1 MASALHAEGDLMLDY
16 VANSTLGF
24 WAFALAIVLI
34 DSAVLL
40 KAGEFTFR
48 LAANE
53 RVELRLPAAPFLVR
67 NHELVFALVSYLLR
81 PFYLSSIHAPS
92 PVRADKLHGLRP
104 VHAVYRALGLFA
116 GAALLL
122 IVVVGPTVSAA
133 WGINL
138 ALFSVVPL
146 LYANSIAAFAYVFRH
161 RHVLGT
167 TNSDLSRLAFELLA
181 CPVLAVNVVKKL
193 TMRRT
198 FVLNTWD
205 LAGRNPELRNKIN
218 ATLECFAVP

>member
-1 MASALHAEGDLMLDY
+1 MASALHAEGDLMLEY
-16 VANSTLGF
+16 AANSTVGF
-24 WAFALAIVLI
+24 WAFAIAIVLI

-48 LAANE
+48 LEADD

-67 NHELVFALVSYLLR
+67 NHELVFTLVSYFLR
-81 PFYLSSIHAPS
+81 PFYLSSISAPAAA
-92 PVRADKLHGLRP
+92 RADRLHNLRE
-104 VHAVYRALGLFA
+104 VHAVHRVLGLFA
-116 GAALLL
+116 GAGLLL
-122 IVVVGPTVSAA
+122 IVVIGPAVSAA
-133 WGINL
+133 WGVNV

-146 LYANSIAAFAYVFRH
+146 LYANSIAAFAYVFRQ

-193 TMRRT
+193 TMRRAL
-198 FVLNTWD
+198 VLNTWE
-205 LAGRNPELRNKIN
+205 LAGKNPELRNKIN